1 MGSPEVLLAVHSMPP
16 SFYLTLCLHIV
27 NIRRDAANGADDG
40 VHIGGRDLG
49 IQEFLCQRPQQRQQ
63 NAGYHHE
70 QRDLQPHRRAQCG
83 AQQRDQRDQRSQRK
97 PYGNQMDRAGR
108 LGDQEHH
115 QQHQPEKSSRF
126 HIIISFP

>member
-1 MGSPEVLLAVHSMPP
+1 MGSPEALLAVHSMPP
-16 SFYLTLCLHIV
+16 SFYLTPCLHIV

-63 NAGYHHE
+63 NAGHHHE

-83 AQQRDQRDQRSQRK
+83 AQQRDQRSQRK